1 MKVRVVGGF
10 LGAGKTTAIQWL
22 ARHHAGR
29 GEQVAVIT
37 NDQGSALV
45 DTAIAR
51 AGGTSMV
58 REIAGGCFCC
68 RYSELEAALEDL
80 ATGGA
85 SVAIAEAVG
94 SCTDL
99 VATVLAP
106 LADRRGDRI
115 QLEPLTVVVDPWRLS
130 EVQNGGFSPDVEYLF
145 RKQVEEAGVV
155 LVSRADTRPPDVTPW
170 LRMVRADAA
179 VVSFSGLTGEGLDD
193 WLAARPVSPAPPLVL
208 DYDRYAAAEASLGW
222 LNARAEVLGEIPFA
236 PGDVMRRFLDE
247 LANLPVAH
255 AKVAMVE
262 PAHGVAARVRR
273 GERVRVETPPAATD
287 PTHWMRLLI
296 NARVATSPAM
306 LEATVRRALARAARP
321 ARIVWDTLAC
331 FAPARPTPEHRYAFR
346 CGSGDDP
353 SCCAAFYQRPDVRYL
368 LGDSLHPGGVR
379 LTLAL
384 ASELGLASGVRLLDV
399 ACGRGESLHAIV
411 GRWPVSATGVDAGSW
426 AAAGGTPFAF
436 VRGDAHALPFEDGTF
451 DAVLCECG
459 LSTFADPARAL
470 AEIHR
475 VLAPKGRLAMSDMV
489 VEGPIPET
497 LRPLSHAGAC
507 LAGAK
512 SDAGYRALLGDARL
526 RVERAWDESTALAET
541 LSRIKRKLVGF
552 ALAKASG
559 AVPTDVTIDLG
570 RARELVRE
578 AERTLRTGAVRYGA
592 YIARKETP
600 N

>member
-1 MKVRVVGGF
+1 MKVHVVGGF
-10 LGAGKTTAIQWL
+10 LGAGKTTAIRWL
-22 ARHHAGR
+22 ARHHANR
-29 GEQVAVIT
+29 GEQVAVIA

-68 RYSELEAALEDL
+68 RYSELDAALEEL
-80 ATGGA
+80 SKAGA

-106 LADRRGDRI
+106 LADRRGGRI
-115 QLEPLTVVVDPWRLS
+115 QVEPLTVVVDPGRLA
-130 EVQNGGFSPDVEYLF
+130 EVQEGRFSPDVEYLF
-145 RKQVEEAGVV
+145 RKQVEEADIV

-170 LRMVRADAA
+170 LRTVRADAA

-193 WLAARPVSPAPPLVL
+193 WLVARPASPAAPLLL

-222 LNARAEVLGEIPFA
+222 LNASAEVRAEIPFA
-236 PGDVMRRFLDE
+236 PADVMRRFLDD
-247 LANLPVAH
+247 LADLPVAH

-262 PAHGVAARVRR
+262 PRHGVAALVRR
-273 GERVRVETPPAATD
+273 GDRVRVETPPAAD
-287 PTHWMRLLI
+287 PTRWMRLLI

-321 ARIVWDTLAC
+321 ARIAWDTLAC

-346 CGSGDDP
+346 CGSGDDA

-368 LGDSLHPGGVR
+368 LGDTLHPGGAR

-384 ASELGLASGVRLLDV
+384 ASELGLSSGARLLDV
-399 ACGRGESLHAIV
+399 ACGRGESLLAILD
-411 GRWPVSATGVDAGSW
+411 RWPVLATGIDRGAW
-426 AAAGGTPFAF
+426 DTAASAPFAF
-436 VRGDAHALPFEDGTF
+436 VRGDAHALPFEDGAF
-451 DAVLCECG
+451 DAVLCECA

-470 AEIHR
+470 AEIRR
-475 VLAPKGRLAMSDMV
+475 VLAPRGRLAMSDMI
-489 VEGPIPET
+489 VEGPLSDV

-512 SDAGYRALLGDARL
+512 SDAGYCALLGDAHF
-526 RVERAWDESTALAET
+526 RVERAWDESTALAEM
-541 LSRIKRKLVGF
+541 LSQIKRKLVGF

-559 AVPTDVTIDLG
+559 AIPAGVTIDLG
-570 RARELVRE
+570 RAREVVRE
-578 AERTLRTGAVRYGA
+578 AERTLRAGAVRYGA
-592 YIARKETP
+592 YIAKKEAP
-600 N
+600 S